1 MQQTE
6 STRPKLLLV
15 DDDDTFCRVLAT
27 ALQRR
32 GYDVSVAQD
41 SALATQLIEQ
51 IRPEFA
57 VLDLRLI
64 DGSGLKLVSLLRA
77 VNNKACI
84 VVLTGYGS
92 ISTAI
97 DAIKLGATHYLTKPA
112 NTDQI
117 VAAFGAA
124 MPDPD
129 TQPEVQQLQSVNR
142 LEWEHIQRVLHDV
155 GGNISEA
162 ARALHMHRR
171 TLQRKLSKRAPRE

>member
-1 MQQTE
+1 MNP
-6 STRPKLLLV
+6 RLLLV
-15 DDDDTFCRVLAT
+15 DDDVTFCRVLAT

-32 GYDVSVAQD
+32 GYEVSVAHDIAAANQH
-41 SALATQLIEQ
+41 IEQ
-51 IRPEFA
+51 AVPQFA
-57 VLDLRLI
+57 VLDLRLL
-64 DGSGLKLVSLLRA
+64 DGSGLKLVSRL
-77 VNNKACI
+77 KAADESVRI

-124 MPDPD
+124 QPDPD
-129 TQPEVQQLQSVNR
+129 ASPAAQLQSVNR

-155 GGNISEA
+155 DGNVSAA

>member
-1 MQQTE
+1 MPWTDE
-6 STRPKLLLV
+6 AARPRLLLV
-15 DDDDTFCRVLAT
+15 DDDETFCRVLST
-27 ALQRR
+27 ALGRR
-32 GYDVSVAQD
+32 GYDVSVAHD
-41 SALATQLIEQ
+41 CIMATRLIEQ
-51 IRPEFA
+51 AAPQFA
-57 VLDLRLI
+57 VLDLRLL
-64 DGSGLKLVSLLRA
+64 DGSGLKLVSRI
-77 VNNKACI
+77 KAADGNARI

-117 VAAFGAA
+117 VAAFGAIE
-124 MPDPD
+124 PDPD
-129 TQPEVQQLQSVNR
+129 APAVPQLQSVNR

-155 GGNISEA
+155 GGNVSAA